1 MKKPSTAL
9 LAALVCTFP
18 LAQAEAGAIPLVRTS
33 TEPAPEGYKLEQVLM
48 LSRHNLR
55 APLAN
60 SGSALAKVTQKRWPE
75 WEVPGGY
82 LTVKGGILETY
93 MGRSVG
99 AWLVENGLIPKDAC
113 PAPGS
118 VHIYANSLQRT
129 VATAQFF
136 VAGAFAG
143 CSIGVHHQ
151 DRMGTMDPTFNP
163 SIRDGSDAFR
173 EKAVAAMADRAKATP
188 LAPGYQ
194 LLDGI
199 LGFKLSQTC
208 KEDKLCD
215 LSKGG
220 DSFSAK
226 AGEEPGTKGPLK
238 LGNAVVDAFT
248 LQYYEGFPSGDVA
261 WGKIRNEGQWRALAA
276 IKNGYQEALFTTP
289 AVARD
294 VAGPMLAYIG
304 NALVKPEAGKA
315 VPVTVL
321 FGHDSNVASVLAALE
336 AEPYV
341 LPGQDEKTPIG
352 GIIQFQ
358 RWRDTKANRDL
369 FKLDYVYQTKAQ
381 LRQGAKLTPKDPPR
395 RVVLKLK
402 GCPTDQD
409 GFCAWSDF
417 VKAIP

>member
-1 MKKPSTAL
+1 MIARYAVL
-9 LAALVCTFP
+9 LAAAACAFP
-18 LAQAEAGAIPLVRTS
+18 ATQASAGSV
-33 TEPAPEGYKLEQVLM
+33 PEGYKLEQVLM

-60 SGSALAKVTQKRWPE
+60 SGSALAKVTEKKWPE
-75 WEVPGGY
+75 WEVPGGN

-93 MGRSVG
+93 MGRSIG
-99 AWLVENGLIPKDAC
+99 GWLAENGLVPKDAC
-113 PAPGS
+113 PASGS

-143 CSIGVHHQ
+143 CDVAVHHQ
-151 DRMGTMDPTFNP
+151 DKMGTMDPTFNP
-163 SIRDGSDAFR
+163 AIRDNQDGFR
-173 EKAVAAMADRAKATP
+173 DQAVAAMAEKAKATP
-188 LAPGYQ
+188 LALGYR

-199 LGFKLSQTC
+199 LGFKASQSCTQ
-208 KEDKLCD
+208 DKLCD
-215 LSKGG
+215 LTKGE
-220 DSFSAK
+220 DSFTAK

-261 WGKIRNEGQWRALAA
+261 WGKIRNEGQWRSLAA
-276 IKNGYQEALFTTP
+276 IKNGYQEALFTSP

-294 VAGPMLAYIG
+294 VAGPMLAYIAG
-304 NALVKPEAGKA
+304 ALVKPEAGKA

-336 AEPYV
+336 AEPYA

-352 GIIQFQ
+352 GVIQFQ
-358 RWRDTKANRDL
+358 RWRDTKGNRDL
-369 FKLDYVYQTKAQ
+369 FRLDYVYQTKEQ
-381 LRQGAKLTPKDPPR
+381 LRQGTKLTPKNPPR
-395 RVVLKLK
+395 RVTLKLK
-402 GCPTDQD
+402 GCPADKD

-417 VKAIP
+417 AKTMP

>member
-1 MKKPSTAL
+1 MIARHVAL
-9 LAALVCTFP
+9 LAAMACAF
-18 LAQAEAGAIPLVRTS
+18 LATPALAEPV
-33 TEPAPEGYKLEQVLM
+33 PEGYKLEQVLM

-60 SGSALAKVTQKRWPE
+60 SGSALAKVTERKWPE
-75 WEVPGGY
+75 WEVPGGN

-93 MGRSVG
+93 MGRSIG
-99 AWLVENGLIPKDAC
+99 GWLAENGLIAKDAC

-143 CSIGVHHQ
+143 CDVAVHHQ
-151 DRMGTMDPTFNP
+151 DKMGTMDPTFNP
-163 SIRDGSDAFR
+163 SIRADSDGFR
-173 EKAVAAMADRAKATP
+173 EQAVTAMVAQAKTTP

-199 LGFKLSQTC
+199 LAFKASQSC
-208 KEDKLCD
+208 RQDKLCD
-215 LSKGG
+215 LTKSD
-220 DSFSAK
+220 DSFTAK

-248 LQYYEGFPSGDVA
+248 LQYYEGFPPGEVA
-261 WGKIRNEGQWRALAA
+261 WGRIRGEAQWRSLAA

-294 VAGPMLAYIG
+294 VAGPMLAYIAR
-304 NALVKPEAGKA
+304 ALMKPEAGKA
-315 VPVTVL
+315 VPVTIL
-321 FGHDSNVASVLAALE
+321 FGHDSNVASVLAALQ

-352 GIIQFQ
+352 GVIQFQ
-358 RWRDTKANRDL
+358 RWRDGKGNRDL
-369 FKLDYVYQTKAQ
+369 FRLDYVYQTKAQ
-381 LRQGAKLTPKDPPR
+381 LRQGAKLTPKNPPR
-395 RVVLKLK
+395 RVTLKLK
-402 GCPTDQD
+402 GCPTDKD

-417 VKAIP
+417 VKALP

>member
-1 MKKPSTAL
+1 MIAHYTAL
-9 LAALVCTFP
+9 LAAAACAFP
-18 LAQAEAGAIPLVRTS
+18 VTLALAGPV
-33 TEPAPEGYKLEQVLM
+33 PEGYKLEQVLM

-60 SGSALAKVTQKRWPE
+60 SGSALVNVTERKWPE
-75 WEVPGGY
+75 WEVPGGN

-93 MGRSVG
+93 MGRSIG
-99 AWLVENGLIPKDAC
+99 GWLAENGLIPKDAC

-136 VAGAFAG
+136 AAGAFAG
-143 CSIGVHHQ
+143 CDVAVHHQ

-163 SIRDGSDAFR
+163 SICDSKDSFRDQAVSAMV
-173 EKAVAAMADRAKATP
+173 EKAKAMP
-188 LAPGYQ
+188 LAPGYR

-199 LGFKLSQTC
+199 LAFKASQSC
-208 KEDKLCD
+208 KQDKLCD
-215 LSKGG
+215 LGKGG
-220 DSFSAK
+220 DSFTAK

-248 LQYYEGFPSGDVA
+248 LQYYEGFALSEVA
-261 WGKIRNEGQWRALAA
+261 WGRIRSEAQWRSLAA
-276 IKNGYQEALFTTP
+276 IKNGYQETLFTTP

-294 VAGPMLAYIG
+294 VAGPMLAYIAG
-304 NALVKPEAGKA
+304 ALVKPEPDKA

-336 AEPYV
+336 AEPYG

-352 GIIQFQ
+352 GVIQFQ
-358 RWRDTKANRDL
+358 RWRDTKANREL
-369 FKLDYVYQTKAQ
+369 FRLDYVYQTKAQ
-381 LRQGAKLTPKDPPR
+381 LRQGTKLTPKNPPH
-395 RVVLKLK
+395 RVTLKLK
-402 GCPTDQD
+402 GCPADKD

-417 VKAIP
+417 AKAMP

>member
-1 MKKPSTAL
+1 MKKPSTVL
-9 LAALVCTFP
+9 LAALACVLP
-18 LAQAEAGAIPLVRTS
+18 MAPAAAGPV
-33 TEPAPEGYKLEQVLM
+33 PEGYKLEQVLM

-60 SGSALAKVTQKRWPE
+60 SGSALAKVTQKKWPE

-93 MGRSVG
+93 MGRAIG
-99 AWLVENGLIPKDAC
+99 GWLTQNGLVAKDAC

-143 CSIGVHHQ
+143 CSIDVHHQ
-151 DRMGTMDPTFNP
+151 DKMGTMDPTFSP
-163 SIRDGSDAFR
+163 SIRDGSDGFK
-173 EKAVAAMADRAKATP
+173 EKAVTAMTAQAKTMQ
-188 LAPGYQ
+188 LQPGYR

-208 KEDKLCD
+208 TQDKLCD
-215 LSKGG
+215 LTKGE
-220 DSFSAK
+220 DSFTAK
-226 AGEEPGTKGPLK
+226 AGEEPGTKGSLK

-248 LQYYEGFPSGDVA
+248 LQYYEGFPPGQVA
-261 WGKIRNEGQWRALAA
+261 WGRIRNEGQWRSLAA
-276 IKNGYQEALFTTP
+276 IKNGYQETLFTTP

-352 GIIQFQ
+352 GVIQFQ

-369 FKLDYVYQTKAQ
+369 FRLDYVYQTKAQ
-381 LRQGAKLTPKDPPR
+381 LRNGSTLTAKDPPR
-395 RVVLKLK
+395 RVTLKLK
-402 GCPTDQD
+402 GCPADKD
-409 GFCAWSDF
+409 GFCGWNDF
-417 VKAIP
+417 VKAMPQQP